1 MEFPY
6 NLIRVQTHTA
16 EVTINADSE
25 DEADFEIKKML
36 SDLNDS
42 KKDDIL
48 TPEWEL
54 DSDEYE
60 LE

>member
-36 SDLNDS
+36 SDLNS
-42 KKDDIL
+42 NKDDIL
-48 TPEWEL
+48 TPTWEL